1 MIAMQMA
8 SWKLEKMLR
17 YREGIMIRRQKGIVC
32 LMTGIATVFIGYLAW
47 GLLTVFH
54 KSGSF
59 GMAGFLIS
67 LLTMILYALFHYT
80 VALMGRKEIGR
91 QLLVVSGWG
100 GLLCLLLL
108 LRGGGSLISQGEY
121 TKLWLNLLWLAD
133 FMGCCFFLGRH
144 IKSFSDGGEKRKT
157 LADGCKEHL
166 STEWKR
172 RKWFYILLVIT
183 ALLLIEPRA
192 VQFKWDG
199 LLYHL
204 ACQNLYIDSI
214 SSLALYGHIAQTY
227 GMLNGLGMLILGD
240 MVVAM
245 IGLNIAL
252 LLCSIC
258 AFYGIIK
265 CIVPG
270 KSDFVYALA
279 AAVYAWSPFTLG
291 MVYYHN
297 LDFYCQCFFVIML
310 YFLYRRQW
318 IYFFVTS
325 LLFCFTKEP
334 AILIYGAMCV
344 GIVILDFTAQK
355 GKPFIRRLE
364 KLLRTGQYYFMV
376 LPGILWLA
384 TYKILGP
391 WSAGV
396 GGFQPDGAYV
406 IEKLKALYVFQF
418 NWLFTGLCICGVIF
432 SIAKK
437 RRKVLNCLFPVLCGQ
452 IAFTVFSCAFKTV
465 NHPRYNGASQPA
477 LYCMAVLLL
486 FDLLGYLYGRLI
498 AGGIVVIM
506 AASCFYTLDPITR
519 LCFPQYD
526 IGNTVMVTTGTTP
539 LGDGMIYNRQM
550 LWLEHVM
557 ELALED
563 SLSQSNLVLF
573 PALGGSTY
581 FFDGMAE
588 TATVDGDCRLEQEYW
603 NADTGRRMTAPGDT
617 VQVFMVGQLSET
629 PDWDRLAEEIDGTA
643 SYCYLSCAGEQRA
656 EQIRKHFQ
664 VLEEKEYVYRGWKVY
679 RICFE

>member
-1 MIAMQMA
+1 
-8 SWKLEKMLR
+8 
-17 YREGIMIRRQKGIVC
+17 MIRRQKGIVC

-47 GLLTVFH
+47 GLLTISH
-54 KSGSF
+54 KGGCSGTL
-59 GMAGFLIS
+59 GFLASI
-67 LLTMILYALFHYT
+67 LTMIFYALFHYT
-80 VALMGRKEIGR
+80 VIMLGEKEICR
-91 QLLVVSGWG
+91 QLSVVSGWG
-100 GLLCLLLL
+100 SLLCLLLL
-108 LRGGGSLISQGEY
+108 FRGGGTLLSQGEY
-121 TKLWLNLLWLAD
+121 TKLWMDFLWLVD
-133 FMGCCFFLGRH
+133 FAGCCFCLRRY
-144 IKSFSDGGEKRKT
+144 IKSALDG
-157 LADGCKEHL
+157 KEDKA
-166 STEWKR
+166 SSAKNWKESICTKWKR
-172 RKWFYILLVIT
+172 HKWFYILLAIT

-204 ACQNLYIDSI
+204 ACQDLFLDSI

-227 GMLNGLGMLILGD
+227 GMLNGLGMLLLGD
-240 MVVAM
+240 TAVAM
-245 IGLNIAL
+245 ISLNIAL
-252 LLCSIC
+252 LLCSIG

-265 CIVPG
+265 CTVPG
-270 KSDFVYALA
+270 KSDFVYALT

-310 YFLYRRQW
+310 YFLYKRQW
-318 IYFFVTS
+318 IYFFVAS
-325 LLFCFTKEP
+325 MLFCFTKEP
-334 AILIYGAMCV
+334 AILIYGAVCV
-344 GIVILDFTAQK
+344 GIVILDFANQK
-355 GKPFIRRLE
+355 GKPFLMRLG
-364 KLLRTGQYYFMV
+364 KLLRTKQYYFMV
-376 LPGILWLA
+376 VPGILWLV

-437 RRKVLNCLFPVLCGQ
+437 RGKVLNCLFPVLCGQ
-452 IAFTVFSCAFKTV
+452 IAFTVFSCAFKTA

-550 LWLEHVM
+550 LWLEHAM

-563 SLSQSNLVLF
+563 SLLQSDLVFF
-573 PALGGSTY
+573 PELGGSTY

-588 TATVDGDCRLEQEYW
+588 TASVDGDYLFGQEYW
-603 NADTGRRMTAPGDT
+603 DVNACRRAASPGDT
-617 VQVFMVGQLSET
+617 VRSFTVGQLAEA
-629 PDWDRLAEEIDGTA
+629 PDWDRLEEEIDGRA
-643 SYCYLSCAGEQRA
+643 NYCYLSCAGEHRA
-656 EQIRKHFQ
+656 EQIREHFR
-664 VLEEKEYVYRGWKVY
+664 VLEEKEYAYRGWKVY

>member
-1 MIAMQMA
+1 MIKQ
-8 SWKLEKMLR
+8 
-17 YREGIMIRRQKGIVC
+17 QKSVICLLTGIV
-32 LMTGIATVFIGYLAW
+32 TVFVGYFAW

-59 GMAGFLIS
+59 GMAGFLVS

-80 VALMGRKEIGR
+80 VILMGRKEIGR
-91 QLLVVSGWG
+91 QLSVVSGWG
-100 GLLCLLLL
+100 SLLCLLLL
-108 LRGGGSLISQGEY
+108 LRGGGTLVSRGEY
-121 TKLWLNLLWLAD
+121 TKLWMNFLWLVD
-133 FMGCCFFLGRH
+133 FTGCCFFLRRH
-144 IKSFSDGGEKRKT
+144 IKSFSDGGEKRAA
-157 LADGCKEHL
+157 LADDWRERL

-172 RKWFYILLVIT
+172 HKWLYILLAIT
-183 ALLLIEPRA
+183 VLLLLEPSA

-204 ACQNLYIDSI
+204 ACQDLFLDSI

-227 GMLNGLGMLILGD
+227 GMLNGLGILILGD
-240 MVVAM
+240 TAVAM

-265 CIVPG
+265 CIAPG

-310 YFLYRRQW
+310 YFLYRKQW
-318 IYFFVTS
+318 IYFFITS

-364 KLLRTGQYYFMV
+364 KLLRIKQYYFMV

-391 WSAGV
+391 WSGGV
-396 GGFQPDGAYV
+396 GAFQLDGAYV

-418 NWLFTGLCICGVIF
+418 NWLFTGLCICGVFF

-437 RRKVLNCLFPVLCGQ
+437 RGKVLSCLFPVLCGQ

-477 LYCMAVLLL
+477 LYCMAILLL
-486 FDLLGYLYGRLI
+486 ADLWGYLYGQLI
-498 AGGIVVIM
+498 AGGIAVIM

-526 IGNTVMVTTGTTP
+526 IGNTVMVTTDTIP

-550 LWLEHVM
+550 LWLEHAM
-557 ELALED
+557 GLALKD
-563 SLSQSNLVLF
+563 SLSQSDFVFF
-573 PALGGSTY
+573 PALDGNTY

-588 TATVDGDCRLEQEYW
+588 TASVDSDYYMGQEYW
-603 NADTGRRMTAPGDT
+603 DVNACRRATSPGDT
-617 VQVFMVGQLSET
+617 VRSFAVGQLAET
-629 PDWDRLAEEIDGTA
+629 SDWDALKDEIDGRA
-643 SYCYLSCAGEQRA
+643 NYLYLSCAGEQRA
-656 EQIRKHFQ
+656 ENIREHFW
-664 VLEEKEYVYRGWKVY
+664 VLEEREYTYRGWKVY

>member
-1 MIAMQMA
+1 MIKQ
-8 SWKLEKMLR
+8 
-17 YREGIMIRRQKGIVC
+17 QKSVICLLTGIV
-32 LMTGIATVFIGYLAW
+32 TVFAGYFAW

-59 GMAGFLIS
+59 GMAGFLVS
-67 LLTMILYALFHYT
+67 LLTMMLYALFHYT
-80 VALMGRKEIGR
+80 VILMGRKEIGR
-91 QLLVVSGWG
+91 QLSVVSGWG
-100 GLLCLLLL
+100 SLLCLLLL
-108 LRGGGSLISQGEY
+108 LRGGGTLVSQGEY
-121 TKLWLNLLWLAD
+121 KKLWMNFLWLVD
-133 FMGCCFFLGRH
+133 FVGCCFLLRRY
-144 IKSFSDGGEKRKT
+144 IKSFSDGGEKRAA
-157 LADGCKEHL
+157 LADDWRERL

-172 RKWFYILLVIT
+172 HKWLYILLAIT
-183 ALLLIEPRA
+183 ALLLLEPSA

-204 ACQNLYIDSI
+204 ACQDLFLDSI

-227 GMLNGLGMLILGD
+227 GMLNGLGILILGD
-240 MVVAM
+240 TAVAM

-258 AFYGIIK
+258 AFYGIIE
-265 CIVPG
+265 CIAPG

-310 YFLYRRQW
+310 YFLYRKQW
-318 IYFFVTS
+318 IYFFITS

-334 AILIYGAMCV
+334 AILIYGTMCV
-344 GIVILDFTAQK
+344 GLVILDFTAQK
-355 GKPFIRRLE
+355 GESFIRRLE
-364 KLLRTGQYYFMV
+364 KLLRTKQYYFMV

-391 WSAGV
+391 WSAGA
-396 GGFQPDGAYV
+396 GGFQLDGAYV

-418 NWLFTGLCICGVIF
+418 NWLFTCLCICGIFF
-432 SIAKK
+432 SIVKK
-437 RRKVLNCLFPVLCGQ
+437 REKVLRCLFPVLCGQ

-486 FDLLGYLYGRLI
+486 ADLLGYLYGQLI
-498 AGGIVVIM
+498 AGGIAVIM
-506 AASCFYTLDPITR
+506 AVSCFYTLDPITR

-526 IGNTVMVTTGTTP
+526 IGDTVMVTTDAIP

-550 LWLEHVM
+550 LWLEHAV

-563 SLSQSNLVLF
+563 SLSQSDLVLF

-588 TATVDGDCRLEQEYW
+588 TASVDSNYLFGQEYW
-603 NADTGRRMTAPGDT
+603 DVNACRRAASPGDT
-617 VQVFMVGQLSET
+617 VRSFTVGQLAEA
-629 PDWDRLAEEIDGTA
+629 PDWDALKDEIDGRA
-643 SYCYLSCAGEQRA
+643 NYCYLSCAGEELA
-656 EQIRKHFQ
+656 ESIREHFRI
-664 VLEEKEYVYRGWKVY
+664 LEEKEYVYRGWKIY

>member
-1 MIAMQMA
+1 MKKIVRNEDAEMNI
-8 SWKLEKMLR
+8 KCLVT
-17 YREGIMIRRQKGIVC
+17 GIMKQQKSVICLLTGIV
-32 LMTGIATVFIGYLAW
+32 TVFVGYFAW

-59 GMAGFLIS
+59 GMAGFLVS

-80 VALMGRKEIGR
+80 VVLMGRKEIGR
-91 QLLVVSGWG
+91 QLSVVSGWG
-100 GLLCLLLL
+100 GFLCLLLL
-108 LRGGGSLISQGEY
+108 LRGGNSLISQGEY
-121 TKLWLNLLWLAD
+121 TKLWMNLLWLVD
-133 FMGCCFFLGRH
+133 FTGCCFFLRRH
-144 IKSFSDGGEKRKT
+144 IKFCADGGEKRGALT
-157 LADGCKEHL
+157 DGWRERL
-166 STEWKR
+166 SAEWKR
-172 RKWFYILLVIT
+172 HKWFYILLAIT
-183 ALLLIEPRA
+183 ALLLVEPSA
-192 VQFKWDG
+192 LQFKWDG

-204 ACQNLYIDSI
+204 ACQDLFPDSI

-227 GMLNGLGMLILGD
+227 GMLNGLGTLILGD
-240 MVVAM
+240 AAAAM
-245 IGLNIAL
+245 ISLNIAL
-252 LLCSIC
+252 FVCSIC

-270 KSDFVYALA
+270 KTDFVYALA

-297 LDFYCQCFFVIML
+297 LDFYCQCFFVIMM

-325 LLFCFTKEP
+325 MLLCFTKEP

-355 GKPFIRRLE
+355 GKPFVIRCR
-364 KLLRTGQYYFMV
+364 KLLRTKRYYFMV

-391 WSAGV
+391 WSGGV
-396 GGFQPDGAYV
+396 GSFQMDWAYV
-406 IEKLKALYVFQF
+406 GEKLKALYVFQF
-418 NWLFTGLCICGVIF
+418 NWLFTGLCICGVFF
-432 SIAKK
+432 SIFKK
-437 RRKVLNCLFPVLCGQ
+437 RRQVLRCLFPVLCGQ

-486 FDLLGYLYGRLI
+486 ADLLGHLYGKLI
-498 AGGIVVIM
+498 AGGIAVIM
-506 AASCFYTLDPITR
+506 AVSCFYTLDPITR

-526 IGNTVMVTTGTTP
+526 IGDTVMVATATIP

-550 LWLEHVM
+550 LWLEHVV

-563 SLSQSNLVLF
+563 SLSQSDLVLF

-588 TATVDGDCRLEQEYW
+588 TASVDSDYLFGQEYW
-603 NADTGRRMTAPGDT
+603 DVNACRRAASPGDT
-617 VQVFMVGQLSET
+617 VRSFTVGQLAEA
-629 PDWDRLAEEIDGTA
+629 PDWDALKDEIGGRA
-643 SYCYLSCAGEQRA
+643 NYCYLSCAGDQRA
-656 EQIRKHFQ
+656 EQIREHFQ
-664 VLEEKEYVYRGWKVY
+664 VLEEKEYAYRGWEIY

>member
-1 MIAMQMA
+1 MIKQ
-8 SWKLEKMLR
+8 
-17 YREGIMIRRQKGIVC
+17 QKSVICLLTGIV
-32 LMTGIATVFIGYLAW
+32 TVFAGYFAW
-47 GLLTVFH
+47 GLLTVFR
-54 KSGSF
+54 KSSSF

-80 VALMGRKEIGR
+80 VVLMGRKEICR
-91 QLLVVSGWG
+91 QLSVVSGWG
-100 GLLCLLLL
+100 SFLCLLLL
-108 LRGGGSLISQGEY
+108 LRGGGSLISRGEY
-121 TKLWLNLLWLAD
+121 TKLWLNLLWFAD
-133 FMGCCFFLGRH
+133 FTGCYFFLRLH
-144 IKSFSDGGEKRKT
+144 IKSFSDGGEKKRI
-157 LADGCKEHL
+157 LADGWRERL
-166 STEWKR
+166 STEWKWH
-172 RKWFYILLVIT
+172 KWFYILLAIT
-183 ALLLIEPRA
+183 ALLLLEPSA

-204 ACQNLYIDSI
+204 TCQDLFLDSI

-227 GMLNGLGMLILGD
+227 GMINGLGTLLLGD
-240 MVVAM
+240 VAVAM
-245 IGLNIAL
+245 ICLNIVL
-252 LLCSIC
+252 LLCSIG

-279 AAVYAWSPFTLG
+279 TAVYAWSPFTLG

-310 YFLYRRQW
+310 YFLYERQW
-318 IYFFVTS
+318 IYFFVAS

-334 AILIYGAMCV
+334 AILIYGAVCV
-344 GIVILDFTAQK
+344 GIVILDFAAQK
-355 GKPFIRRLE
+355 GKPFLMRLG
-364 KLLRTGQYYFMV
+364 KLLRTKQYYFMV

-391 WSAGV
+391 WSGGV
-396 GGFQPDGAYV
+396 GAFQPDGTYV

-418 NWLFTGLCICGVIF
+418 NWLFTGLCICGVFF

-437 RRKVLNCLFPVLCGQ
+437 RGKVLNCLFPVLCGQ

-486 FDLLGYLYGRLI
+486 VDLLGYLYGQLI
-498 AGGIVVIM
+498 AGGIAVIM
-506 AASCFYTLDPITR
+506 AVSCFYTLDPITR

-526 IGNTVMVTTGTTP
+526 IGNTVMVTTDTIP

-550 LWLEHVM
+550 LWLEHAM
-557 ELALED
+557 ELALKD
-563 SLSQSNLVLF
+563 SLAQSDLVFF
-573 PALGGSTY
+573 PALGESTY
-581 FFDGMAE
+581 YFDGMAE
-588 TATVDGDCRLEQEYW
+588 TAPVDSDCYLGQEYW
-603 NADTGRRMTAPGDT
+603 DADKGRRVTTLGDT
-617 VQVFMVGQLSET
+617 VQTFTVGQLAEA
-629 PDWDRLAEEIDGTA
+629 PDWDRLAEEIDGKA

-656 EQIRKHFQ
+656 EGIREHFRI
-664 VLEEKEYVYRGWKVY
+664 LEEREYTYRGWKVY

>member
-1 MIAMQMA
+1 MVKDMMKQHMGTISLLA
-8 SWKLEKMLR
+8 
-17 YREGIMIRRQKGIVC
+17 GIV
-32 LMTGIATVFIGYLAW
+32 TVFIGYFAW

-59 GMAGFLIS
+59 GMAGFLVS
-67 LLTMILYALFHYT
+67 LLTMMLYALFHYT
-80 VALMGRKEIGR
+80 VILMGRKEICR
-91 QLLVVSGWG
+91 QLSVVSGWG
-100 GLLCLLLL
+100 SLLCLLLL
-108 LRGGGSLISQGEY
+108 LRGGGTLVSQREY
-121 TKLWLNLLWLAD
+121 TKLWMNFLWFVD
-133 FMGCCFFLGRH
+133 FVGCCFLLRRY
-144 IKSFSDGGEKRKT
+144 IKSFSDGGEKRAA
-157 LADGCKEHL
+157 LADDWRERL

-172 RKWFYILLVIT
+172 HKWLYILLAIT
-183 ALLLIEPRA
+183 ALLLLEPSA

-204 ACQNLYIDSI
+204 ACQDLFLDSI

-227 GMLNGLGMLILGD
+227 GMLNGLGILILGD
-240 MVVAM
+240 TAVAM

-265 CIVPG
+265 CIAPG

-310 YFLYRRQW
+310 YFLYRKQW
-318 IYFFVTS
+318 IYFFITS

-364 KLLRTGQYYFMV
+364 KLLRIKQYYFMV

-391 WSAGV
+391 WSGGV
-396 GGFQPDGAYV
+396 GAFQLDGAYV

-418 NWLFTGLCICGVIF
+418 NWLFTGLCICGVF
-432 SIAKK
+432 FCIAKK
-437 RRKVLNCLFPVLCGQ
+437 RGKVLSCLFPVLCGQ

-477 LYCMAVLLL
+477 LYCMAILLL
-486 FDLLGYLYGRLI
+486 ADLWGYLYGQLI
-498 AGGIVVIM
+498 AGGIAVIM

-526 IGNTVMVTTGTTP
+526 IGNTVMVTTDTIP

-550 LWLEHVM
+550 LWLEHAM
-557 ELALED
+557 GLALKD
-563 SLSQSNLVLF
+563 SLSQSDFVFF
-573 PALGGSTY
+573 PALDGNTY

-588 TATVDGDCRLEQEYW
+588 TASVDSDYYMGQEYW
-603 NADTGRRMTAPGDT
+603 DVNACRRATSPGDT
-617 VQVFMVGQLSET
+617 VRSFAVGQLAET
-629 PDWDRLAEEIDGTA
+629 SDWDALKDEIDGRA
-643 SYCYLSCAGEQRA
+643 NYLYLSCAGEQRA
-656 EQIRKHFQ
+656 ENIREHFRI
-664 VLEEKEYVYRGWKVY
+664 LEEKEYVYRGWKVY